1 MSPASDTPGEPAEP
15 AVLPE
20 ALRAAV
26 ETLAARRPVL
36 VCLDFDGCVAELA
49 DDPAAVAPVPANA
62 AAVER
67 LAALDDVVVAYVSGR
82 PLEQLRALAAPPAG
96 VLLVG
101 SHGAEQDLGTDA
113 APLRLTAAQRRT
125 REQILEL
132 LEELASRVDGA
143 LVERKPAG
151 AALHV
156 RTVADAAAAE
166 SLLAEAR
173 EAAAAVD
180 GAQPKDGKMVVEVPV
195 VHATKGEAIGTLRER
210 TGAAAVFFAGDDVT
224 DEQGFAVLGDDDVGV
239 KVGAGETLAGHR
251 IAAPHHLAGVLA
263 ALAAQV
269 AQVPQAEDRAADAS
283 PRSTPTRPG
292 AAPDA

>member
-1 MSPASDTPGEPAEP
+1 MSPAADAPADPAGPVEP
-15 AVLPE
+15 PE

-26 ETLAARRPVL
+26 EALAVRRPAL

-101 SHGAEQDLGTDA
+101 SHGAEQDLGADA
-113 APLRLTAAQRRT
+113 APLQLTAAQRRT
-125 REQILEL
+125 REQVLEL
-132 LEELASRVDGA
+132 LEELANRVDGA

-156 RTVADAAAAE
+156 RAVADAAAAE
-166 SLLAEAR
+166 ALLAQAR

-180 GAQPKDGKMVVEVPV
+180 GAHPKDGKMVVEVPV
-195 VHATKGEAIGTLRER
+195 VHATKGEAIGTLRRR

-239 KVGAGETLAGHR
+239 KVGTGETRAGHR
-251 IAAPHHLAGVLA
+251 IAAPSDLAGVLA
-263 ALAAQV
+263 ALAAR
-269 AQVPQAEDRAADAS
+269 AEARGADTP